1 MSYLH
6 TYMSLSSAY
15 ITSYVY
21 PDVSTLWNSS
31 FYMLQRLIEQT
42 TALLASGAACA
53 SMIEL
58 RTQQWNLLQPFEEA
72 TREVSDHSFYAAL
85 VIPIVNSLQRSLSIT
100 AESTTND
107 HGITSIKR
115 KMLASL
121 SIDDTT
127 TWRQINSM
135 HWLQPLT
142 HDSSCAFASASACA
156 SVRQML
162 MEEYKQLAETEH
174 SLSLPEKQ
182 PRTDTESGHI

>member
-1 MSYLH
+1 
-6 TYMSLSSAY
+6 MSLSSAY

-53 SMIEL
+53 CMIEL
-58 RTQQWNLLQPFEEA
+58 RTQQWNLAEKLVHLQPFEEA
-72 TREVSDHSFYAAL
+72 TREVSDHSSYAAL
-85 VIPIVNSLQRSLSIT
+85 VIPIVNSLHRSLSIT

-142 HDSSCAFASASACA
+142 HNSSCVFLLQ
-156 SVRQML
+156 RQL
-162 MEEYKQLAETEH
+162 VPQCG
-174 SLSLPEKQ
+174 
-182 PRTDTESGHI
+182 RC